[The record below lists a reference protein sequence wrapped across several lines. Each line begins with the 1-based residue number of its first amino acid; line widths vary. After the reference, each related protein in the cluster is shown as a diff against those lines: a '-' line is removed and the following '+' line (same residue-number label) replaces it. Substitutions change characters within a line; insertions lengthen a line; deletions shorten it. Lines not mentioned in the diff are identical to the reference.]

1 MASNSIHDHLQAI
14 LGPIAYAQRSALC
27 TSVLP
32 TLISTLADIS
42 KALRAAHSVV
52 AVGSTNT
59 FGDEQLNVDVAAE
72 SLLRAALA
80 RCPCVVTASSEE
92 DPVERPVSHT
102 VPVPAPTQ
110 QQQQQQQQHRREEVY
125 SAAFDPLDGSSII
138 GPGWAV
144 GTIIGIWDGPS
155 ALRQTPR
162 TKQIAAVLASYG
174 SRNTALVALRVP
186 GAASPAVCF
195 EVGLGDDS
203 SSAAAVMRAV
213 VRYRESTTAAAAA
226 AATAPRYF
234 APANLRAASE
244 APAYMALVQH
254 YISERYTLRYSGGL
268 VPDVAHGLA
277 KGHGVYVS
285 PVTGASR
292 AKLRRLFE
300 LCPVAMV
307 VECAGGK
314 AVDAA
319 DGSDVLGRAVEE
331 INETGGLVCGNAD
344 EVDFAVQKLL
354 A

>member
-1 MASNSIHDHLQAI
+1 MASDSIHDHLQAV
-14 LGPIAYAQRSALC
+14 LGPVAYEQRSALC

-32 TLISTLADIS
+32 TIISTLADIS

-72 SLLRAALA
+72 ELVRAALA
-80 RCPCVVTASSEE
+80 RCPSVVTASSEE
-92 DPVERPVSHT
+92 DPIERAVAHT
-102 VPVPAPTQ
+102 VAVPKQ
-110 QQQQQQQQHRREEVY
+110 QREVY

-144 GTIIGIWDGPS
+144 GTIIGVWDGPS
-155 ALRQTPR
+155 ALRQAPR
-162 TKQIAAVLASYG
+162 ERQVASILASYG
-174 SRNTALVALRVP
+174 SRNTALVALRIP
-186 GAASPAVCF
+186 GATVPAVCF

-203 SSAAAVMRAV
+203 SVPAALTRPE
-213 VRYRESTTAAAAA
+213 VRYATTESAKA
-226 AATAPRYF
+226 RYF

-244 APAYMALVQH
+244 SPAYMALVQH
-254 YISERYTLRYSGGL
+254 YITERYTLRYSGGL
-268 VPDVAHGLA
+268 VPDVVHAMY
-277 KGHGVYVS
+277 KGHGLYVS
-285 PVTGASR
+285 PVTAGSK

-319 DGSDVLGRAVEE
+319 DGSDVLGRVVED
-331 INETGGLVCGNAD
+331 INETGALACGNAS
-344 EVDFAVQKLL
+344 EVDFAIQRLL

>member
-1 MASNSIHDHLQAI
+1 MASNSIHDHLQAV
-14 LGPIAYAQRSALC
+14 LGPVAYEKRNALC

-32 TLISTLADIS
+32 TIISALADIS
-42 KALRAAHSVV
+42 KALRDAHSVV
-52 AVGSTNT
+52 TVGSTNT

-72 SLLRAALA
+72 ELVRAALG
-80 RCPCVVTASSEE
+80 RCPSVVTASSEE

-102 VPVPAPTQ
+102 VSASQ
-110 QQQQQQQQHRREEVY
+110 QQSEVY

-144 GTIIGIWDGPS
+144 GTIIGLWDGPS
-155 ALRQTPR
+155 ALRQAPR
-162 TKQIAAVLASYG
+162 ERQIASILASYG
-174 SRNTALVALRVP
+174 SRNTALVALRIP
-186 GAASPAVCF
+186 GATTPAVCF

-203 SSAAAVMRAV
+203 RVPAALTRTE
-213 VRYRESTTAAAAA
+213 VRYCAPESRS
-226 AATAPRYF
+226 RYF

-244 APAYMALVQH
+244 SPAYMALVQH
-254 YISERYTLRYSGGL
+254 YITERYTLRYSGGL
-268 VPDVAHGLA
+268 VPDVVHAMS
-277 KGHGVYVS
+277 KGHGLYVS
-285 PVTGASR
+285 PVTAGSK

-319 DGSDVLGRAVEE
+319 DGSDILARAVED
-331 INETGGLVCGNAD
+331 INEKGALACGNVD
-344 EVDFAVQKLL
+344 EVDFAMQKLL

>member
-1 MASNSIHDHLQAI
+1 MASDSIHDHLQAI

-52 AVGSTNT
+52 AVGSTNN

-72 SLLRAALA
+72 SLIRAALA
-80 RCPCVVTASSEE
+80 RCPCVVAASSEE

-102 VPVPAPTQ
+102 VPVPAPLAPT
-110 QQQQQQQQHRREEVY
+110 QQHREVY

-162 TKQIAAVLASYG
+162 ARQIAAVLASYG

-203 SSAAAVMRAV
+203 SAPPAAVTRAV
-213 VRYRESTTAAAAA
+213 VRYRESTTTTTTTTTAAAAG
-226 AATAPRYF
+226 APRYF

-285 PVTGASR
+285 PVTEGSR

-319 DGSDVLGRAVEE
+319 NGSDVLGRAVED
-331 INETGGLVCGNAD
+331 INEMGGLVCGNAD

>member
-1 MASNSIHDHLQAI
+1 MASDSIHDHLQAI

-52 AVGSTNT
+52 AVGSTNN
-59 FGDEQLNVDVAAE
+59 FGDEQLNVDVVAE
-72 SLLRAALA
+72 SLVRAALA
-80 RCPCVVTASSEE
+80 RCPCVVAASSEE
-92 DPVERPVSHT
+92 DPVERPISHT
-102 VPVPAPTQ
+102 VPAPTQ
-110 QQQQQQQQHRREEVY
+110 QHREVY

-162 TKQIAAVLASYG
+162 ARQIAAVLASYG

-203 SSAAAVMRAV
+203 SSSSAPLPAVVTRAV
-213 VRYRESTTAAAAA
+213 VRYRESSSSTAAAAA
-226 AATAPRYF
+226 AGAPRYF

-285 PVTGASR
+285 PVAGGSR

-319 DGSDVLGRAVEE
+319 NGSDVLGRAVED

>member
-1 MASNSIHDHLQAI
+1 MASDSIHDHLQAI

-102 VPVPAPTQ
+102 VPVPTQ
-110 QQQQQQQQHRREEVY
+110 QQQRREEVY

-162 TKQIAAVLASYG
+162 ARQIAAVLASYG

-203 SSAAAVMRAV
+203 SSAAAVTRAV
-213 VRYRESTTAAAAA
+213 VRYRESTTAAAI
-226 AATAPRYF
+226 ATAPRYF

-268 VPDVAHGLA
+268 VPDLAHGLS

-285 PVTGASR
+285 PVTGGSR

-319 DGSDVLGRAVEE
+319 DGSDVLGRAVED

>member
-1 MASNSIHDHLQAI
+1 MVSDAIQEHLKAV
-14 LGPIAYAQRSALC
+14 LGPETYQKRNALC

-32 TLISTLADIS
+32 TIISSLADIS
-42 KALRAAHSVV
+42 KALREAHSVV

-59 FGDEQLNVDVAAE
+59 FGDEQLNVDVASE
-72 SLLRAALA
+72 DLVRAALG
-80 RCPCVVTASSEE
+80 RCPAVVTASSEE
-92 DPVERPVSHT
+92 DPIERLVAHT
-102 VPVPAPTQ
+102 VSAPSSQ
-110 QQQQQQQQHRREEVY
+110 QTEVY

-155 ALRQTPR
+155 AMRQSPR
-162 TKQIAAVLASYG
+162 EKQVAAVLASYG
-174 SRNTALVALRVP
+174 SRNTALIALRIP
-186 GAASPAVCF
+186 GATSPAVCF

-203 SSAAAVMRAV
+203 SVPAV
-213 VRYRESTTAAAAA
+213 VTRKEVSYAAESKT
-226 AATAPRYF
+226 RYF

-244 APAYMALVQH
+244 STAYMGLVQH
-254 YISERYTLRYSGGL
+254 YITERYTLRYSGGL
-268 VPDVAHGLA
+268 VPDVVHGLS
-277 KGHGVYVS
+277 KGHGLYVS
-285 PVTGASR
+285 PVTSGSK

-319 DGSDVLGRAVEE
+319 DGSDVLGRAVDD
-331 INETGGLVCGNAD
+331 INERGALACGNAS
-344 EVDFAVQKLL
+344 EVAFAMEKLL

>member
-1 MASNSIHDHLQAI
+1 MASDSIHDHLQAI

-72 SLLRAALA
+72 SLVRAALA
-80 RCPCVVTASSEE
+80 RCPCVVAASSEE

-110 QQQQQQQQHRREEVY
+110 QHPEVY
-125 SAAFDPLDGSSII
+125 AAAFDPLDGSSII

-144 GTIIGIWDGPS
+144 GTIVGIWDAPS

-162 TKQIAAVLASYG
+162 ARQIAAVLASYG

-186 GAASPAVCF
+186 GAAEPAVCF
-195 EVGLGDDS
+195 EVGLGDDG
-203 SSAAAVMRAV
+203 SAPAAVTRAA
-213 VRYRESTTAAAAA
+213 VRYRESTTPAAG
-226 AATAPRYF
+226 APRYF

-277 KGHGVYVS
+277 KAHGVYVS
-285 PVTGASR
+285 PVTKGSR

-319 DGSDVLGRAVEE
+319 DGSDVLGRAVED
-331 INETGGLVCGNAD
+331 INETGGLVCGNTD

>member
-1 MASNSIHDHLQAI
+1 MASDSIHDHLQAI

-32 TLISTLADIS
+32 TLISALADIS

-72 SLLRAALA
+72 SLVRAALA
-80 RCPCVVTASSEE
+80 RCPCVVAASSEE

-102 VPVPAPTQ
+102 VPVPAAPAPTQ
-110 QQQQQQQQHRREEVY
+110 QQQQQHREVY
-125 SAAFDPLDGSSII
+125 SAAFDPLDGSSIV

-162 TKQIAAVLASYG
+162 ARQIAAVLASYG
-174 SRNTALVALRVP
+174 SRSTALVALRVP

-203 SSAAAVMRAV
+203 SAPAAVTRAV
-213 VRYRESTTAAAAA
+213 VRYRRQGTAAAG
-226 AATAPRYF
+226 APRYF
-234 APANLRAASE
+234 APANLRAAAE

-285 PVTGASR
+285 PVTAASR

-319 DGSDVLGRAVEE
+319 NGSDVLGRAVED

>member
-1 MASNSIHDHLQAI
+1 MASDSIHDHLQAI

-72 SLLRAALA
+72 SLVRAALA

-102 VPVPAPTQ
+102 VPVPTQQ

-162 TKQIAAVLASYG
+162 TKQIAAVLASFG

-203 SSAAAVMRAV
+203 ASAPAVVTRAV
-213 VRYRESTTAAAAA
+213 VRYRESTTAAAT
-226 AATAPRYF
+226 ATTPRYF

-254 YISERYTLRYSGGL
+254 YILERYTLRYSGGL
-268 VPDVAHGLA
+268 VPDVAHGLS

-300 LCPVAMV
+300 LCPVAML

-319 DGSDVLGRAVEE
+319 DGSDVLGRAVED